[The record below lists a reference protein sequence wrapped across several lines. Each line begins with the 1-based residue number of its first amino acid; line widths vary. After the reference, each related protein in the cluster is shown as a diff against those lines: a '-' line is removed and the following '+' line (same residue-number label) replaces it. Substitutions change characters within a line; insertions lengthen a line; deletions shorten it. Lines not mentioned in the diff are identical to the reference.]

1 MLTLTKRQKQFYDF
15 IKRFIERRG
24 FAPTLEEI
32 KKHFRLSTLS
42 GVHEHIDNLVDK
54 GFLVKNENIARG
66 VSLMEITT
74 GLIKIPLLGTI
85 AAGAPITLFDVPK
98 ETIAIPKNKLPASS
112 NVYAL
117 RVVGNSMVDENIND
131 GDVVLIKH
139 QQTAENGQKVVAL
152 IDNQEATLKKF

>member
-15 IKRFIERRG
+15 IKSFIEKRG
-24 FAPTLEEI
+24 FSPTLEEI

-42 GVHEHIDNLVDK
+42 GIHEHIDNIVNK
-54 GFLVKNENIARG
+54 GFLNKDDNVARG
-66 VSLMEITT
+66 ISLIETT
-74 GLIKIPLLGTI
+74 IGLVRIPLLGTI
-85 AAGAPITLFDVPK
+85 AAGAPITLFDVLK

-131 GDVVLIKH
+131 GDIVLIKH

-152 IDNQEATLKKF
+152 IDN